1 MQNNEV
7 DLINKVDLIKYNISV
22 DMFTYYKTFG
32 INLKRNATT
41 ALLTTILTNKL
52 TLTSNNVD
60 KKTGNDELRCFLD
73 FISNRHVE
81 NTLYN
86 RDLR

>member
-1 MQNNEV
+1 MQNNE
-7 DLINKVDLIKYNISV
+7 VDLIKYNISV

-32 INLKRNATT
+32 INLKRNATI

-52 TLTSNNVD
+52 TLTSN
-60 KKTGNDELRCFLD
+60 KKTGNDELRCFID

-81 NTLYN
+81 NTLEISLHN
-86 RDLR
+86 RDLS